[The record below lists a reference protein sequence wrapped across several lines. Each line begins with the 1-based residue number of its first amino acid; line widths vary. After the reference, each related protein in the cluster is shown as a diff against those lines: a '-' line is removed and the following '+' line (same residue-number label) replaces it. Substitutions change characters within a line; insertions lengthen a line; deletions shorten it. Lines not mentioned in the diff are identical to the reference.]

1 MPARSDFP
9 ALGDA
14 AWQRATSAEFG
25 PFSTETANSGKRSRK
40 IKERM
45 GTYDVEFLRYEVL
58 ARATD
63 GSGRAVWYD
72 LPGQR
77 YASWYVEQ
85 GFVSRKEADAGR
97 MKANAYNL
105 NLAEQFVKAAR
116 AAGAEAA
123 EAARANDGLDA
134 IARAAVE
141 GKAQAEAEAAE
152 RSAERAAE
160 QAGKV
165 WRGEDAKQLRLRRVL
180 QASGKVP
187 SASEIARERLK
198 VQLEEAGLQAEPEE
212 VLEAADGGALPDD
225 VINALF
231 PLPSDPL
238 AVSTAINT
246 GPEPVYNF
254 FMQLRL
260 RGVI

>member
-25 PFSTETANSGKRSRK
+25 PFTTETANSGTRSRK
-40 IKERM
+40 IKERI

-105 NLAEQFVKAAR
+105 NLAQQFVKAAR

-123 EAARANDGLDA
+123 EKAQSGGINAVIESA
-134 IARAAVE
+134 IAGRDEAA
-141 GKAQAEAEAAE
+141 AEAAE
-152 RSAERAAE
+152 RAAERAAE

-165 WRGEDAKQLRLRRVL
+165 WRGEDPKQLRLRRVL

-187 SASEIARERLK
+187 SASEIARERLR
-198 VQLEEAGLQAEPEE
+198 VQLEDAGLKAEPEE
-212 VLEAADGGALPDD
+212 VLEAAEAGQLDDD

-231 PLPSDPL
+231 PLPPDPL
-238 AVSTAINT
+238 TVATQINV
-246 GPEPVYNF
+246 GPADVYNF
-254 FMQLRL
+254 FMQLKL
-260 RGVI
+260 RKVI

>member
-9 ALGDA
+9 ALGDT
-14 AWQRATSAEFG
+14 AWKRATSPEFG

-40 IKERM
+40 IKERI

-58 ARATD
+58 ARDTD

-116 AAGAEAA
+116 AAGAEANEAAAGGGINSVIEAAIAGRNEADA
-123 EAARANDGLDA
+123 EAAQ
-134 IARAAVE
+134 RAA
-141 GKAQAEAEAAE
+141 A
-152 RSAERAAE
+152 RAAE

-165 WRGEDAKQLRLRRVL
+165 WRGEDPKQLRLRRVL

-187 SASEIARERLK
+187 SASDIARERLK

-212 VLEAADGGALPDD
+212 VLEAADGGSLPDD

-231 PLPSDPL
+231 PLPPDPL

>member
-1 MPARSDFP
+1 MPARSDYP
-9 ALGDA
+9 ALGDT
-14 AWQRATSAEFG
+14 AWKRATSPDFG

-40 IKERM
+40 VKERI
-45 GTYDVEFLRYEVL
+45 GTYDVEFLRYEVI
-58 ARATD
+58 ARDTD

-116 AAGAEAA
+116 AAGAEANEAAASGGFNTLIESAIAGRDEAAA
-123 EAARANDGLDA
+123 EAAQ
-134 IARAAVE
+134 RAAD
-141 GKAQAEAEAAE
+141 
-152 RSAERAAE
+152 RAAE

-165 WRGEDAKQLRLRRVL
+165 WRGEDPKQLRLRRAL
-180 QASGKVP
+180 QAKGVVP
-187 SASEIARERLK
+187 SAADIAKERLK
-198 VQLEEAGLQAEPEE
+198 VQLEDAGLDAEPEE
-212 VLEAADGGALPDD
+212 IEAAAAAGELPED
-225 VINALF
+225 VINSLF
-231 PLPSDPL
+231 PLPLDPN
-238 AVSTAINT
+238 AVAVAINT
-246 GPEPVYNF
+246 GPELVYNF
-254 FMQLRL
+254 FMQLKL